1 MDLSKIVVNSV
12 KYPFKNLIKLP
23 IIFILFILIAI
34 VPFGWIFNNRYV
46 VAIGV
51 ISFFLFI
58 LIVPGYMLG
67 IVRKGSIESSVFPSF
82 YVVNT
87 IYDAIRVLVLR
98 IVYMIVPAVMFF
110 IALSTLGVSGI
121 DSLSHFQ
128 VSGLASIG
136 LALILILVTYLIF
149 EFLFVFAK
157 ARLAYL
163 NSLSESLKVHKVI
176 VDIKNIGFVNIVKW
190 LVVMVLLMIA
200 ASVISSIVTLIPY
213 VGFLIYVC
221 IIIPILE
228 SIGNY
233 SLGLLYSNI
242 IKNDD
247 DLGKLQ
253 REIELIKYSN

>member
-1 MDLSKIVVNSV
+1 M
-12 KYPFKNLIKLP
+12 
-23 IIFILFILIAI
+23 
-34 VPFGWIFNNRYV
+34 
-46 VAIGV
+46 
-51 ISFFLFI
+51 
-58 LIVPGYMLG
+58 
-67 IVRKGSIESSVFPSF
+67 
-82 YVVNT
+82 VNT
-87 IYDAIRVLVLR
+87 IYDAVRVLALR

-136 LALILILVTYLIF
+136 LALILILVSYLIF

-157 ARLAYL
+157 ARLVYL

-176 VDIKNIGFVNIVKW
+176 IDIKNIGLVNIVKW

-242 IKNDD
+242 IENDD
-247 DLGKLQ
+247 DLNKFQ
-253 REIELIKYSN
+253 REIDLIKYSN